1 MAVDW
6 GEMAKTELSGASWEE
21 SIALFKLSNVLG
33 FNLSNVLGFYFSN
46 YGFMKTQLM
55 LGLERKINLAPKYE
69 WYYTAP
75 TKVLVAGENKID
87 IGDYKKVTPYDW
99 KTALKRVFTTSQDQI
114 TAFTRELKAANKAE
128 TIAGPSSTT
137 CMGHTLQVNALNSE
151 ETIALGT
158 KTIKAPTGGITL
170 EAPMINLTGVT
181 GNSIALGMGGLMTI
195 TGTTINI
202 G

>member
-114 TAFTRELKAANKAE
+114 TAFTRDLKAANKAE

-137 CMGHTLQVNALNSE
+137 CVGHTLNVTGGNSVEDIALNKEIS
-151 ETIALGT
+151 ALGGKIELVSGVQGILVQSGGGRVQVLPT
-158 KTIKAPTGGITL
+158 AVTVSAPV
-170 EAPMINLTGVT
+170 INLG
-181 GNSIALGMGGLMTI
+181 
-195 TGTTINI
+195 
-202 G
+202 